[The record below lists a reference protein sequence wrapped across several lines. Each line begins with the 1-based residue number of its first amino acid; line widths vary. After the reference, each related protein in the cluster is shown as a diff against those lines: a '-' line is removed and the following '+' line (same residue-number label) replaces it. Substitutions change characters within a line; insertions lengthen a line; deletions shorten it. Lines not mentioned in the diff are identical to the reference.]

1 MSLSS
6 PRPPRNDPWIV
17 RPQQQDPLVRRMTYG
32 KARPMDYD
40 PPFAFLQRW
49 LRRV

>member
-1 MSLSS
+1 
-6 PRPPRNDPWIV
+6 
-17 RPQQQDPLVRRMTYG
+17 MTYG
-32 KARPMDYD
+32 KVRPMDYD